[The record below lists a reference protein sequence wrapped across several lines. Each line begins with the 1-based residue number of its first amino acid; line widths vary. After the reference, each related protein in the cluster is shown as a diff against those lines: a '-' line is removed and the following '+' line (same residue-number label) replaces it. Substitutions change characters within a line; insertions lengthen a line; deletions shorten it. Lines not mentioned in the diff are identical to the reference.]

1 MDTHLQ
7 ESLTEH
13 LRTDFASIRWHQS
26 VDEAIESLRVQSLS
40 DRITYLYVTDEEGAL
55 QGIVSTRQLLT
66 ASPDR
71 TVDEIM
77 SREVV
82 SLSVEDTVYEACEYF
97 VLYKYLAIPVVDKEM
112 MLRGIVDISMFTDEL
127 LDFGERKTTDDI
139 FESIGFR
146 FYQVRHATPARAW
159 RYRFPW
165 LLATITSGTACA
177 LLAAHFEATLA
188 ESILLA
194 FFITLVL
201 GLGESVSIQ
210 SMTVTLQRL
219 HVQEPD
225 WKWFGGA
232 FLREAVVAMML
243 GLSAGMLVGGL
254 VWGWHGDLIAAGTIG
269 SSISLALLSAALLGL
284 SIPVL
289 LHALRLD
296 PKIAAGPVTL
306 ALTDICT
313 LLFYFGLAT
322 WWM

>member
-1 MDTHLQ
+1 METYLQ
-7 ESLTEH
+7 DPLSKH
-13 LRTDFASIRWHQS
+13 LRIDYAAIPWHKT
-26 VDEAIESLRVQSLS
+26 VDEAIAGLRAQSLS
-40 DRITYLYVTDEEGAL
+40 DRITYLYVTDGEGVL
-55 QGIVSTRQLLT
+55 KGILSTRQLLT
-66 ASPDR
+66 AAPDR

-77 SREVV
+77 SRQVV
-82 SLSVEDTVYEACEYF
+82 SLSVADTVYEACEYF
-97 VLYKYLAIPVVDKEM
+97 VLYKYLAIPVVDEHQV
-112 MLRGIVDISMFTDEL
+112 LRGVVDISMFTDEL

-146 FYQVRHATPARAW
+146 FYQVRHATPGKAW

-165 LLATITSGTACA
+165 LLATIASGTACA

-210 SMTVTLQRL
+210 SMTVTVQRL
-219 HVQEPD
+219 HVQDPT

-232 FLREAVVAMML
+232 FIKEAVVAVML
-243 GLSAGMLVGGL
+243 GFSAGLLVGGL
-254 VWGWHGDLIAAGTIG
+254 VWGWHGDLAAAGTIG
-269 SSISLALLSAALLGL
+269 ASIALALLSAALLGL
-284 SIPVL
+284 GIPVL

-322 WWM
+322 WWL